1 MILINSIAY
10 IVLILSF
17 IFIVTFKN
25 HQVMTYVY
33 AICCCIMTGCLTYSM
48 MKLRTFS
55 QLLAADGIIASKH
68 LLVLHV
74 TCFWVVSILE
84 VATAVVTIL
93 FNSNFNN
100 KLISKRSNSLALA
113 QQWLDISALFVFAVL
128 MVTML
133 TMFVRF
139 GTPLTS
145 AEKSTISMRFLLN
158 FNAEEFGKKRMKETK
173 KKNLD
178 NDCKK

>member
-1 MILINSIAY
+1 MILVNSIAY
-10 IVLILSF
+10 TVLVLSF

-33 AICCCIMTGCLTYSM
+33 ATCCCIMTGCLTYSM
-48 MKLRTFS
+48 MKLRAFS
-55 QLLAADGIIASKH
+55 ELLAADGIIASKH

-74 TCFWVVSILE
+74 TCFWVVSVLE

-93 FNSNFNN
+93 FNSNFN
-100 KLISKRSNSLALA
+100 KQLISKRSNSLALA

-145 AEKSTISMRFLLN
+145 AEKSAISMRLLLN
-158 FNAEEFGKKRMKETK
+158 FNAEEFGKKRMK
-173 KKNLD
+173 
-178 NDCKK
+178 